1 MLHLETKLV
10 LDAKVASAAN
20 LTDRFSEADLA
31 QIGEWVW
38 NGYAMDQDSRNDWLR
53 RNQAGMDLALQLQKD
68 KAFPWPGSSN
78 VAFPLVT
85 IAAMQFHSRAYPTL
99 ISGTQIVKCRVPA
112 PDPTGEAK
120 RRALRVGQYM
130 SYQVLEEDQSWEEQH
145 DRLLLQIPII
155 GCAFVKTRY
164 DSAAGHNVSELVPAV
179 SLVMDY
185 YAKSVE
191 SCGRKTHIIPYYR
204 NEVYEKVMSGAW
216 ADILDEAWYAEPAM
230 PLRTPGEEE
239 ADKRKGIHPG
249 FSDEATPLTFLE
261 QHCSMDFDGDGYAEP
276 YTVLVEGNSKR
287 VVRITARWDR
297 PEDIERTPSGKVIR
311 IRATEAF
318 TKYGLIP
325 SPDGSVYDMGFGV
338 LLGPLNES
346 VNSLV
351 NQLIDAGTLSNAAG
365 GFLSRGVKIRGGA
378 YNFQPFGW
386 QRVDSTGDDLRKGV
400 VPLPVREPSAVL
412 FQLLSFL
419 VNYTQR
425 VSGST
430 DMTQGENP
438 GQNTPAATSQA
449 MIEQGMKIYSALFK
463 RVWRCMKEEFCKLYI
478 LNTKYMPAKKSFGVG
493 GTIGRE
499 DFLGDPSQ
507 VVPVADPNIT
517 SDGMRL
523 QQALVIAERAQAIPG
538 YNREAVER
546 NLLEAMKVEGV
557 DALFPGPDKAPPLPN
572 PKVMIEQAKLAS
584 KEKIAQGQ
592 LQFDAMTFVAEMQ
605 AEQQLNEAKIVQ
617 LMAQSEFLA
626 AQADSIEKGHA
637 LEMVNAMLGAA
648 KLRDESIRGHIQ
660 LAIAHIQAQAAIKK
674 AENAPASA
682 K

>member
-1 MLHLETKLV
+1 MLNLDTKLV
-10 LDAKVASAAN
+10 LDAAVAKAAN
-20 LTDRFSEADLA
+20 LTDRFPEQDLS

-38 NGYAMDQDSRNDWLR
+38 NGYAMDQDSRSDWLR
-53 RNQAGMDLALQLQKD
+53 RNQAGMDLALQLQRD

-99 ISGTQIVKCRVPA
+99 ISGTQVVKCRVPA
-112 PDPTGEAK
+112 PDQTGEAK
-120 RRALRVGQYM
+120 ARATRVGQFM

-155 GCAFVKTRY
+155 GCAFIKTRF
-164 DSAAGHNVSELVPAV
+164 DAAAGHNVSELVPAV

-191 SCGRKTHIIPYYR
+191 SCGRKTHTIPYTR
-204 NEVYEKVMSGAW
+204 NEVYERVMSGTW

-230 PLRTPGEEE
+230 PLRTAGEEE
-239 ADKRKGIHPG
+239 ADKRKGMHPG

-261 QHCSMDFDGDGYAEP
+261 QHNWMDLDGDGYAEP

-287 VVRITARWDR
+287 VVRITARWDL
-297 PEDIERTPSGKVIR
+297 PEDISRTPSGRVIR
-311 IRATEAF
+311 IRATESF

-378 YNFQPFGW
+378 YQFQPFGW

-478 LNTKYMPAKKSFGVG
+478 LNTKYLPASRPFGVG
-493 GTIGRE
+493 GKIGRE

-557 DALFPGPDKAPPLPN
+557 DLLFPGPAKVDPLPN
-572 PKVMIEQAKLAS
+572 PKVMVEQAKLAS
-584 KEKIAQGQ
+584 KEKIAQAQ
-592 LQFDAMTFVAEMQ
+592 LQFDAMSFIADMQ
-605 AEQQLNEAKIVQ
+605 AEQELNQAKIIE
-617 LMAQSEFLA
+617 LMANAQFLS

-637 LEMVNAMLGAA
+637 IEMVNAALGAA
-648 KLRDESIRGHIQ
+648 KLRDESLRGHIQ

-674 AENAPASA
+674 AENAPAPS

>member
-1 MLHLETKLV
+1 VLNLETKLT
-10 LDAKVASAAN
+10 LDAKVASASN
-20 LTDRFSEADLA
+20 LTDRFNEADLA
-31 QIGEWVW
+31 AIGEHVW
-38 NGYAMDQDSRNDWLR
+38 DGYAQDEASRNDWLR

-99 ISGTQIVKCRVPA
+99 ISGTQVVKCRVPA

-120 RRALRVGQYM
+120 SRAVRVGQYM

-164 DSAAGHNVSELVPAV
+164 DAAKGHNVSELVPAV

-191 SCGRKTHIIPYYR
+191 SCGRKTHLIPYTR
-204 NEVYEKVMSGAW
+204 NEVYERVTSGAW
-216 ADILDEAWYAEPAM
+216 EDILEEAWYGEPAM

-239 ADKRKGIHPG
+239 ADKRKGMHPG
-249 FSDEATPLTFLE
+249 FPDDATPFTFLE
-261 QHCSMDFDGDGYAEP
+261 QHCWLDFDGDGYAEP
-276 YTVLVEGNSKR
+276 YTVLIEGNSKR
-287 VVRITARWDR
+287 VVRITARWDL
-297 PEDIERTPSGKVIR
+297 PEDIERNVKGKVIR

-430 DMTQGENP
+430 DMVQGENP

-478 LNTKYMPAKKSFGVG
+478 LNTKYMPVKKSFGMSG
-493 GTIGRE
+493 YIGRE

-507 VVPVADPNIT
+507 IVPVADPNIT

-523 QQALVIAERAQAIPG
+523 QQALILAERALTIPG
-538 YNREAVER
+538 YDKAAVER
-546 NLLEAMKVEGV
+546 NLLDAMKVDGAEH
-557 DALFPGPDKAPPLPN
+557 LFPGPDKVPPTPN
-572 PKVMIEQAKLAS
+572 PKVVIEQMKIAS
-584 KEKIAQGQ
+584 KEKLAQGQ
-592 LQFDAMTFVAEMQ
+592 LQFDAMEAMAELQ
-605 AEQQLNEAKIVQ
+605 QEQQLNEAKIIQ
-617 LMAQSEFLA
+617 LMAQAQFLG

-648 KLRDESIRGHIQ
+648 KLHDESIRGHIQ

-674 AENAPASA
+674 AESGTA
-682 K
+682 KQN